1 VALDRDVAQALD
13 LDAEHRQDR
22 DDPLGPEER
31 AMLVVGSVIRSP
43 GALDGTPNERSA
55 SELGEALQ
63 QRGDDRGC
71 GEDRAEVRRLE
82 VELAER
88 ETTTPLAIPDM
99 ESIQGAMSGFLD
111 SLSEASERGHEA
123 LARCMSPL
131 TLTPKTNGPGRF
143 EASGT
148 IDLAKVV
155 ASGSSGGRI

>member
-1 VALDRDVAQALD
+1 MALDRDVAQALD

-22 DDPLGPEER
+22 GDWPGPEER
-31 AMLVVGSVIRSP
+31 AMLAVGSVIRSP

-88 ETTTPLAIPDM
+88 ETASPLVLPDM
-99 ESIQGAMSGFLD
+99 ESIQGTMSGFLD

-131 TLTPKTNGPGRF
+131 TPTPKPMVPGALRRPGPSTSLR
-143 EASGT
+143 S
-148 IDLAKVV
+148 
-155 ASGSSGGRI
+155 